1 MSGCSGKG
9 CLLWRFTLSKACCRV
24 ALLAPSISKL
34 AVFDPVVAAS
44 QMPGVQH
51 CDLWLDDCSLDVT
64 HADADI
70 VAAQVE
76 VYRSLKTD
84 LSAQG
89 LQVNVKKTHFTCS
102 SAKAEKCL
110 KKILQEGDPEV
121 SSVVKDLGVDSAG
134 GRRRRITTQAKRFGL
149 AARRNKRL
157 HVLRLPRRPQR
168 TRVHRE
174 GQGIAPKRLKT
185 IRAAL
190 SRHAGRTALGLV
202 DVSFKV
208 EDPLFTIVRQRACTL
223 IRIYAVAQPVETGQ
237 GSCFCYGSVSHRP
250 QG

>member
-1 MSGCSGKG
+1 M
-9 CLLWRFTLSKACCRV
+9 
-24 ALLAPSISKL
+24 APSISKL
-34 AVFDPVVAAS
+34 AMFDPVVAAS

-70 VAAQVE
+70 VAAQVLE

-110 KKILQEGDPEV
+110 QKILQEGDPEV
-121 SSVVKDLGVDSAG
+121 SSMVKDLGVDSAG

-168 TRVHRE
+168 TRVYRASVLTAAVWGHE
-174 GQGIAPKRLKT
+174 GQGIAPKD
-185 IRAAL
+185 
-190 SRHAGRTALGLV
+190 SR
-202 DVSFKV
+202 
-208 EDPLFTIVRQRACTL
+208 P
-223 IRIYAVAQPVETGQ
+223 
-237 GSCFCYGSVSHRP
+237 
-250 QG
+250 